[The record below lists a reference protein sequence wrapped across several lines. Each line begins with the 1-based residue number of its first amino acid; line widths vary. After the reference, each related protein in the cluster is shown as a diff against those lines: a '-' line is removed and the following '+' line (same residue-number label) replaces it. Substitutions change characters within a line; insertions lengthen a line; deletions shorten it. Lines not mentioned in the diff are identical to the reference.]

1 MTLNP
6 ICEKAETIFG
16 VPLTVTGVAQVKI
29 MRNPKFLQNAAE
41 QFIGKSTEE
50 IQEKVLQTLEGHL
63 RAILGTLTVED
74 IYQDRVKF
82 AQEVILK
89 IQNLFRSKK
98 IGILTNKR
106 IPFIIFFFFGAH
118 NSTLDSGCKK
128 CIALHIVLLF

>member
-98 IGILTNKR
+98 KSEYLRINEYHLSFFSFLEHIIL
-106 IPFIIFFFFGAH
+106 
-118 NSTLDSGCKK
+118 L
-128 CIALHIVLLF
+128 

>member
-1 MTLNP
+1 MLYLFKVMTLNP

-41 QFIGKSTEE
+41 QFIGKSTVE

-82 AQEVILK
+82 ALEVILK

-98 IGILTNKR
+98 NRNTYE
-106 IPFIIFFFFGAH
+106 
-118 NSTLDSGCKK
+118 
-128 CIALHIVLLF
+128 